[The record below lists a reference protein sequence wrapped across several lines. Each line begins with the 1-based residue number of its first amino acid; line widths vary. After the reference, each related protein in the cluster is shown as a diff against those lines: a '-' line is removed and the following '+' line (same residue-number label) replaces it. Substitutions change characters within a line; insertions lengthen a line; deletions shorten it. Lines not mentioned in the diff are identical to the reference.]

1 MSSKSPLG
9 IALGLGVVSGTHH
22 WWLQRLTALALALLG
37 PWFAISLLLQS
48 KLDYAHAHAWLARP
62 VNAVL
67 MLLFVPALVYHS
79 WLGVVVVIE
88 DYVPAKSKKLTALVV
103 VQFLHIVTGVAAL
116 YGVLKVALGSA
127 A

>member
-9 IALGLGVVSGTHH
+9 QALGQGVVSGTHH
-22 WWLQRLTALALALLG
+22 WWLQRVTAIALALLG
-37 PWFAISLLLQS
+37 PWFAISLLMQP
-48 KLDYAHAHAWLARP
+48 KLDYVHAHAWLASLA
-62 VNAVL
+62 NAVL

-103 VQFLHIVTGVAAL
+103 VQFMHFVVGAAAL

>member
-9 IALGLGVVSGTHH
+9 QALGQGVVSGTHH
-22 WWLQRLTALALALLG
+22 WWLQRVTAIALALLG
-37 PWFAISLLLQS
+37 PWFAVSLLMQP
-48 KLDYAHAHAWLARP
+48 KLDYAHAHAWLASP
-62 VNAVL
+62 ANAVL

-103 VQFLHIVTGVAAL
+103 VQFLHLVVGAAAL

>member
-9 IALGLGVVSGTHH
+9 RALGLGLVDGTHH
-22 WWLQRLTALALALLG
+22 WWLQRVTAVALALLG
-37 PWFAISLLLQS
+37 PWFAISLLLQPD
-48 KLDYAHAHAWLARP
+48 LGYAHAHAWLASP

-67 MLLFVPALVYHS
+67 MLLLVPALVYHS

-88 DYVPAKSKKLTALVV
+88 DYVPAKSKKITALLV
-103 VQFLHIVTGVAAL
+103 VQFLHLLIGAAAL
-116 YGVLKVALGSA
+116 FGVLKVALGSA

>member
-9 IALGLGVVSGTHH
+9 QALGQGIVSGTHH
-22 WWLQRLTALALALLG
+22 WWLQRVTAIALALLG
-37 PWFAISLLLQS
+37 PWFAVSLLMQQ
-48 KLDYAHAHAWLARP
+48 KLDYVHAHAWLASP
-62 VNAVL
+62 ANAVL

-103 VQFLHIVTGVAAL
+103 VQFLHLVTGAAAL